1 MSQSTSSARANGPG
15 RPRLGLNALARP
27 QVRRGIA
34 VIACALFVGLA
45 FVASYVDGLHQ
56 PKFHKVPIAVAGP
69 AGLAHQL
76 SSGSALSATVV
87 RSPDAAVRRIQDRQ
101 DFGAVSVTPTDI
113 TVYTAQ
119 AAGASLASALART
132 LPPTLHAATG
142 GRIPIRVTDV
152 KPLPNSDPTG
162 LTPFYLMVSLVV
174 SNYIG
179 AILFAL
185 AFGTKLRRE
194 TLLPRMLVAVSL
206 AFVFALG
213 EIGITTA
220 IGPLTGHFVT
230 LVLAAFL
237 LGITVSTVT
246 MCLQSLFGV
255 VGTVTAIV
263 IFVVF
268 GNPASGGALPFP
280 MVPGLWRWP
289 GPYTPSGAG
298 DTLIRN
304 IAYFGGH
311 GTGAA
316 VIVELVWLV
325 AALALALVST
335 QLRPI
340 GLRMKSDYDRMSAS
354 LRTV

>member
-1 MSQSTSSARANGPG
+1 MSQSTSSASANGPG
-15 RPRLGLNALARP
+15 RQRLGMSALARP

-34 VIACALFVGLA
+34 VIACALFVGLS

-69 AGLAHQL
+69 ATLAHQL
-76 SSGSALSATVV
+76 GNGPDLSVTVVPSAT
-87 RSPDAAVRRIQDRQ
+87 AAIRRIDHRK
-101 DFGAVSVTPTDI
+101 DFGAVTVTPTGI

-119 AAGASLASALART
+119 AAGASVASGLAQT
-132 LPPTLHAATG
+132 LPPALRAATG
-142 GRIPIRVTDV
+142 GRGPIHVTDL
-152 KPLPNSDPTG
+152 KPLPTSDPTG
-162 LTPFYLMVSLVV
+162 LTSFYLMVSLVV

-185 AFGTKLRRE
+185 AFGTKLTRE
-194 TLLPRMLVAVSL
+194 TLVPRLLVAVSL
-206 AFVFALG
+206 ALVIAIG
-213 EIGITTA
+213 EIGITNA
-220 IGPLTGHFVT
+220 IGPLTGHFFT

-237 LGITVSTVT
+237 LGLTVSTVT

-255 VGTVTAIV
+255 VGTAAAIV
-263 IFVVF
+263 LFVVF

-280 MVPGLWRWP
+280 LVPGLWRWP

-298 DTLIRN
+298 ETLIRN

-316 VIVELVWLV
+316 VITELVWLV
-325 AALALALVST
+325 AALGLTLVST
-335 QLRPI
+335 RLRPI